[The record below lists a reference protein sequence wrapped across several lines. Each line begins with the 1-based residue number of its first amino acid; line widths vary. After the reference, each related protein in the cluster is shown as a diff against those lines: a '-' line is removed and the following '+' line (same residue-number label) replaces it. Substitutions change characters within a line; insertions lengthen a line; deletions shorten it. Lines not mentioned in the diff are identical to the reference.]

1 MIIELDIKISLIKFR
16 EGGHDIFIAD
26 EMNQGSITEGE
37 KFTKPLIKFKFR
49 ELTLTYIRFI
59 K

>member
-16 EGGHDIFIAD
+16 EGGQDIFIAD
-26 EMNQGSITEGE
+26 EMNQGSIIEGE
-37 KFTKPLIKFKFR
+37 KFTNPLIKFKFR
-49 ELTLTYIRFI
+49 ELTFVYIIFI

>member
-16 EGGHDIFIAD
+16 EGGQDIFIAD
-26 EMNQGSITEGE
+26 EINQGSIIEGE
-37 KFTKPLIKFKFR
+37 KFTNPLIKFKFR
-49 ELTLTYIRFI
+49 ELTFAYIMLI